1 MKVRSAWA
9 SGKGG
14 RTDPDGKQVRCL
26 TADAG
31 HVWMR
36 TFDKLP
42 RAVRKR
48 LAESP
53 RNLCPACVDIE
64 AHNVATDR
72 GLQRPTFRIYF
83 DVIRA
88 IERQLD
94 AVE

>member
-9 SGKGG
+9 SGKGL
-14 RTDPDGKQVRCL
+14 RADPDGKQVRCL
-26 TADAG
+26 TADEG
-31 HVWMR
+31 HVWMH
-36 TFDKLP
+36 TYDELP
-42 RAVRKR
+42 PSVRRR

-53 RNLCPACVDIE
+53 FNLCPACVAIE
-64 AHNVATDR
+64 TNNVAADR
-72 GLQRPTFRIYF
+72 GLQRPTLRIYF